1 MDMKRLSFIP
11 AVLMWVVLLACHTD
25 SKRYTGW
32 EVTGGSKENIR
43 YSTLTQIDS
52 ANVSQLKVAWTYR
65 SGDADTINNSQIQC
79 NPIVVD
85 GIMYGTSPQ
94 LKLLAID
101 AITGKEKWTFDPRAD
116 TSKGSA
122 RQRFILNNNRGV
134 TYWSG
139 VDDKRI
145 LYAAGSSLF
154 AVDAVTGKLVESFG
168 KHGSIDL
175 HDGLG
180 RDVSNLYVA
189 ATSPGII
196 YKDLIIMGTR
206 VSEGSDAAPGHIRAF
221 DVKPGAQR
229 WIFHTIPQPGEFGF
243 DTWEDSTAYKHIGGA
258 NAWSGFSLD
267 EQRGLLFAPTGSASF
282 DFYGGKRKGA
292 NLFANCILAL
302 DAGSGKYVW
311 HFQTMHHDVW
321 DRDHPTPPSL
331 VTIKH
336 DGKDVDAVAQPTKQG
351 FIFVLD
357 RQTGKPIFPV
367 EEVPV
372 LTETDVKGEKLW
384 PTQPVPTLPKPFA
397 RQQFTEADLND
408 LLPDSSYQDIRKRFL
423 GYKSGGIFTP
433 PSTAGTIFFPGLDGG
448 AEWGGPAFDP
458 ESGLMFVNSN
468 EMPWAIGMV
477 EVKAEVPKEET
488 YPVAGERLYKQ
499 YCMACHG
506 ANREGAGNYPTLI
519 DINKKYTEKSFAEL
533 LSAGRRMM
541 PAFNNLSAEEATA
554 IASFALGTK
563 ALQKKKFT
571 APLVKIDSFLKLP
584 YSITGYQKF
593 LSKEGYPAIKPPWG
607 NLTAVNLNTGEIAWR
622 SVLGEDAEFL
632 KKGIITGTENYGGPV
647 VTKSGL
653 IFIAATRD
661 GKFRAFSKKTG
672 KLLWENLL
680 PVPGFATPAMYQA
693 GGKQFIVIACGGG
706 KLGKKSG
713 DYYVAYSLP

>member
-1 MDMKRLSFIP
+1 MKRLSFIP
-11 AVLMWVVLLACHTD
+11 AVFMWVVLLACQTD

-43 YSTLTQIDS
+43 YSALTQIDS

-85 GIMYGTSPQ
+85 GIIYGTSPQ

-101 AITGKEKWTFDPRAD
+101 AITGKEKWRFDPRAD

-122 RQRFILNNNRGV
+122 RQRFALNNNRGV
-134 TYWSG
+134 TYWS
-139 VDDKRI
+139 DENDKRI

-154 AVDAVTGKLVESFG
+154 AVDAMTGKLVESFG
-168 KHGSIDL
+168 KRGSIDL

-221 DVKPGAQR
+221 DVKTGAQR

-302 DAGSGKYVW
+302 DAASGKYVW
-311 HFQTMHHDVW
+311 HFQTIHHDVW

-331 VTIKH
+331 VTIKY
-336 DGKDVDAVAQPTKQG
+336 DGKVVDAVAQPTKHG

-357 RQTGKPIFPV
+357 RLTGKPIFPI
-367 EEVPV
+367 EEVMFP
-372 LTETDVKGEKLW
+372 TETDVKGEKLW

-397 RQQFTEADLND
+397 RQEFTEADLND

-423 GYKSGGIFTP
+423 SYKSGSIFTP

-468 EMPWAIGMV
+468 EMPWAIGME
-477 EVKAEVPKEET
+477 EVKAEIPKEET
-488 YPVAGERLYKQ
+488 YPIAGARLYKQ

-519 DINKKYTEKSFAEL
+519 GVNKKYNEKSFVEL

-554 IASFALGTK
+554 ITSFVLEAKT
-563 ALQKKKFT
+563 LQKKKFT
-571 APLVKIDSFLKLP
+571 APVVKIDSFVKLP
-584 YSITGYQKF
+584 YNITGYHKF

-632 KKGIITGTENYGGPV
+632 KKGIVTGTENYGGPI

-661 GKFRAFSKKTG
+661 GKFRAFSKKSG
-672 KLLWENLL
+672 KLIWETML
-680 PVPGFATPAMYQA
+680 PVPAFSTPAMYEA
-693 GGKQFIVIACGGG
+693 GGRQYIVLTCGGG

-713 DYYVAYSLP
+713 DYYIAFSLPE